1 MTKKTDKAERKF
13 AEIITDA
20 HRKSGLSN
28 KEFAAL
34 CGTSTVQLW
43 RWENG
48 SSGPS
53 MELANKV
60 LKALGL
66 TMTLGRA
73 ERKKY
78 ER

>member
-1 MTKKTDKAERKF
+1 MRTKKTDKAEREF

-28 KEFAAL
+28 KAFAAL

-48 SSGPS
+48 HRTPTIGAAAS
-53 MELANKV
+53 V
-60 LKALGL
+60 LRRLGK
-66 TMTLGRA
+66 TMTIG
-73 ERKKY
+73 
-78 ER
+78 